1 MSFQTATEKVYS
13 IDSDKECIDVTNGL
27 GGTNIDMLSGK
38 YFINVMQPRLLN
50 DPLDDSYTDDEPVAF
65 KHKTIVS
72 QHIAF
77 SKTFK
82 TYNPEMTTAE
92 LDTLEIMLEELYKN
106 FILQTVPI

>member
-1 MSFQTATEKVYS
+1 MSFPTTAEKVYS
-13 IDSDKECIDVTNGL
+13 MDSDKECIDVTNGL

-65 KHKTIVS
+65 KHKTIIS

-77 SKTFK
+77 LKDFLK
-82 TYNPEMTTAE
+82 H
-92 LDTLEIMLEELYKN
+92 I
-106 FILQTVPI
+106 ILLLQQLNLILLK